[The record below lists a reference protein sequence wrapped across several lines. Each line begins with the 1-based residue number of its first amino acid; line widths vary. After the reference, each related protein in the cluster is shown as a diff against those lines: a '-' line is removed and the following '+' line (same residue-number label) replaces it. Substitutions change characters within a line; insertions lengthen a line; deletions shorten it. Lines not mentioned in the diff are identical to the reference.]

1 MSNEETSDIPVEIPL
16 HYSTEQT
23 DEDFVY
29 QKYNAVLQDRSYY
42 LGDEAEKYT
51 SDDPVKLTSRLA
63 EYYSLDELVSFLAK
77 NTQFKNI
84 TLQFPDSLVMDSSY
98 VSRYMSDK
106 LNELNEQ
113 TPREVWILADTAYS
127 ACCVDEVAAEH
138 VHGDVVVH
146 FGDACLHAIQKLA
159 VIYSFGKP
167 YLDLDLVI
175 ERFKETFPNVDS
187 KVCLMA
193 DAPFTTHVHTL
204 YTKLLEGGYR
214 NLIYATINDSLVGGN
229 VTILGQ
235 EHNSS
240 DNNGNADGIKAQRHL
255 YTLDNRVL
263 CSDNEIADFPSDKVD
278 IETQLRN
285 EFSLFHITVPQ
296 DARLLYLTTVFNS
309 VHLYDT
315 RSRTVSTGPFPS
327 LTKRYRYMHIARTA
341 GCIGI
346 LVNTLSLRNTKEM
359 INSLVKLIRESGKKH
374 YLFVVGKPNVAKLA
388 NFEPIDIW
396 CVLGCSQGGIII
408 DQNNEFFKPAITPYE
423 LTVALNREVTWTGKW
438 VVDFEQVLQD
448 IERELAE
455 KENEGGEQ
463 DSDAPEFDPVTGKY
477 VSTSRPLRGLQHLE
491 LESSSSQERSLVG
504 KVSGGVVIKG
514 TVSTSA
520 ASLQSRSWTG
530 LGSDFKDDEGF
541 EEEGATVQEGIS
553 GIARGYQ
560 YDRQDAEAKQIQHK

>member
-1 MSNEETSDIPVEIPL
+1 MSNEETPDVPVEIPL

-23 DEDFVY
+23 EEDFVY
-29 QKYNAVLQDRSYY
+29 QKYNEVLQDRSYY
-42 LGDEAEKYT
+42 LGDEAEKYKG
-51 SDDPVKLTSRLA
+51 DPVALTSRLA
-63 EYYSLDELVSFLAK
+63 EYYSLDELVSVLEK

-98 VSRYMSDK
+98 VSRYISDK
-106 LNELNEQ
+106 LRKLNEQ
-113 TPREVWILADTAYS
+113 TAREVWILADTAYS

-167 YLDLDLVI
+167 YLDLDLVVK
-175 ERFKETFPNVDS
+175 RFKETFPNVDS

-204 YTKLLEGGYR
+204 YAKLLEDGYK
-214 NLIYATINDSLVGGN
+214 NLIYATINDSLVGEN

-235 EHNSS
+235 QHN
-240 DNNGNADGIKAQRHL
+240 NAGNDANKVDGIKAQKHL

-263 CSDNEIADFPSDKVD
+263 CADNEIAGFPNDQAD
-278 IETQLRN
+278 IETHLRD

-296 DARLLYLTTVFNS
+296 DARLLYLTTAFNS
-309 VHLYDT
+309 VYLYDT
-315 RSRTVSTGPFPS
+315 RSRRVSTGPFPS

-438 VVDFEQVLQD
+438 VVDFEHVLQD
-448 IERELAE
+448 IERGLAE
-455 KENEGGEQ
+455 MGDESGEQ

-477 VSTSRPLRGLQHLE
+477 ISTSRPLRSLQHLE

-504 KVSGGVVIKG
+504 KVSGGVLIKG

-541 EEEGATVQEGIS
+541 EEEGATVQEGTS

-560 YDRQDAEAKQIQHK
+560 YDRQDAEAKQAQHE